1 MRWSLD
7 NPDGYEAI
15 QYFVNAKKPIP
26 EHLVA
31 PALHDIEQELWGA
44 FWELSTERQDSGRPL
59 VWRSIRDYGKML
71 GIELRLFQ
79 SIMRRMDD
87 VYITHKAGKA
97 QGAETKGQV
106 FSREMLRK

>member
-1 MRWSLD
+1 MRWSLE

-44 FWELSTERQDSGRPL
+44 FWELSTERQEGGRPL
-59 VWRSIRDYGKML
+59 VWRAIRDYGKML
-71 GIELRLFQ
+71 GINPHLFHG
-79 SIMRRMDD
+79 IMRRMDD
-87 VYITHKAGKA
+87 VYITHKAGKS
-97 QGAETKGQV
+97 QGTETKGQV

>member
-1 MRWSLD
+1 M
-7 NPDGYEAI
+7 
-15 QYFVNAKKPIP
+15 
-26 EHLVA
+26 A

>member
-1 MRWSLD
+1 
-7 NPDGYEAI
+7 
-15 QYFVNAKKPIP
+15 
-26 EHLVA
+26 VA

-44 FWELSTERQDSGRPL
+44 FWELSTERQEGGRPL
-59 VWRSIRDYGKML
+59 VWRAIRDYGKML
-71 GIELRLFQ
+71 GIEPHLFHG
-79 SIMRRMDD
+79 IMRQMDD

>member
-1 MRWSLD
+1 MRWSLE

-44 FWELSTERQDSGRPL
+44 FWELSTERQESGRPL

-97 QGAETKGQV
+97 QGAETKGKV
-106 FSREMLRK
+106 LS